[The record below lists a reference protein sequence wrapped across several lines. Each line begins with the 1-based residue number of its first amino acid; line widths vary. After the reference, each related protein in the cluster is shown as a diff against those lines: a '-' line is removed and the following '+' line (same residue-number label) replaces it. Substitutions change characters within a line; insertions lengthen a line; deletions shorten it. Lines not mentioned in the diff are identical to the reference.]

1 MYVPAVSEQPEAGPR
16 GLADA
21 QMFSHLALVPGI
33 LIAASRVPA
42 LLELVVLQGAVVV
55 LSLLWHRSRE
65 RECGLARVEH
75 LFAHA
80 LFVYGVVQT
89 WFAPTLL
96 LFAVDAVC
104 AGVTL
109 GTFVATGARPELWA
123 FWHPIGLHVFP
134 GLWSISI
141 ATFNDSLLEGR

>member
-1 MYVPAVSEQPEAGPR
+1 VC
-16 GLADA
+16 
-21 QMFSHLALVPGI
+21 
-33 LIAASRVPA
+33 
-42 LLELVVLQGAVVV
+42 
-55 LSLLWHRSRE
+55 SLLWHRSRE

-75 LFAHA
+75 LFAHL

-89 WFAPTLL
+89 WFAPTRV

-104 AGVTL
+104 AAVTL
-109 GTFVATGARPELWA
+109 GTFVATGAWPALWP